1 MKRTRRE
8 FVSSV
13 GIGTVVAVAGCSGSE
28 TPDSESETPEPSPP
42 PAETNQQTANMAE
55 TNKTST
61 PTADASVAFDRRYA
75 TSGDDSTPIDISQGR
90 LVATLEAVL
99 PGEGWSE
106 TTKGTWERPNG
117 ETTEAVD
124 TVFGRFTHD
133 SSRGHARRRRLHVG
147 VGRRGVSNQREKR
160 FRAATGNRRREQ
172 RMGRTARRPTAV
184 AGDVQ
189 GRQRDGD
196 GHLR

>member
-1 MKRTRRE
+1 
-8 FVSSV
+8 
-13 GIGTVVAVAGCSGSE
+13 
-28 TPDSESETPEPSPP
+28 
-42 PAETNQQTANMAE
+42 MAE

-124 TVFGRFTHD
+124 TVFGRFTQIHPAD
-133 SSRGHARRRRLHVG
+133 TQGVEDCTSAWADVASRIREKSGSGQRLGIAVESRGWAGPLG
-147 VGRRGVSNQREKR
+147 GRRQSLAT
-160 FRAATGNRRREQ
+160 FRDANVMGTVIYDRSSEGETEPSVPSLEAVTEIAAEWHQQWR
-172 RMGRTARRPTAV
+172 
-184 AGDVQ
+184 
-189 GRQRDGD
+189 
-196 GHLR
+196 